1 MSGKIKNIYSKD
13 DFILVLYKLSQHHNP
28 IGRDQIML
36 ISEANMKIVNLG
48 RDQKQLA
55 VSDANEFKL

>member
-1 MSGKIKNIYSKD
+1 
-13 DFILVLYKLSQHHNP
+13 
-28 IGRDQIML
+28 ML

-55 VSDANEFKL
+55 VSDAYEFKL